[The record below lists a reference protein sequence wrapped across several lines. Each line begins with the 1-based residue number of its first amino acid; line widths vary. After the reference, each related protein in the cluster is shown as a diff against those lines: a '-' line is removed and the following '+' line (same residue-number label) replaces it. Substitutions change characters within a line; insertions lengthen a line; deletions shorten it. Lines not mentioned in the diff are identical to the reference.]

1 MGLIIGF
8 DLYEK
13 EPLDKRGEWVMIK
26 DDDEADFRY
35 CYGRT
40 QATQSWGVLFDNDT
54 VPVFQ
59 KKLDGRQFI
68 KDGKVFETYVLHN
81 FTDFKELVLDAC
93 EDDLANGNKERQML
107 LAQSR
112 DNEKEIKELRQLQM
126 QCTKEQ
132 SYAFDRWAERIED
145 LKEDN
150 RQLQNEYRNFE
161 EEDYNTNRAFQVKK
175 MVELM
180 EKLLKEDKYY
190 IVPFYS
196 Y

>member
-1 MGLIIGF
+1 MGLVIGF

-13 EPLDKRGEWVMIK
+13 EPLDKRGEWVVIK
-26 DDDEADFRY
+26 EDDEADLRY

-40 QATQSWGVLFDNDT
+40 RATQSWGVLFNNDT

-59 KKLDGRQFI
+59 EKLDGRQLI
-68 KDGKVFETYVLHN
+68 KDGKVLEQYVLQN
-81 FTDFKELVLDAC
+81 FTDFKKVVLDAC
-93 EDDLANGNKERQML
+93 EDDIANGNEERQML

-126 QCTKEQ
+126 QCTREQ
-132 SYAFDRWAERIED
+132 SYAFDRWAERIQD
-145 LKEDN
+145 LKEAN
-150 RQLQNEYRNFE
+150 RQLQNEYRDFK
-161 EEDYNTNRAFQVKK
+161 EEDYNTNRALRVKE
-175 MVELM
+175 MVERM

>member
-13 EPLDKRGEWVMIK
+13 EPLDKRGEWVMVK
-26 DDDEADFRY
+26 EDDEADLRY

-40 QATQSWGVLFDNDT
+40 NATQSWGVLFDNDT

-59 KKLDGRQFI
+59 EKLDGRQFI
-68 KDGKVFETYVLHN
+68 KDGEVLEQYVLRN
-81 FTDFKELVLDAC
+81 FTDFKEVVLDAC
-93 EDDLANGNKERQML
+93 EDDIANGNKERQAL
-107 LAQSR
+107 LAQSW

-132 SYAFDRWAERIED
+132 SYAFDRWAEKIQD
-145 LKEDN
+145 LKETN
-150 RQLQNEYRNFE
+150 RQLQNEYRDFE
-161 EEDYNTNRAFQVKK
+161 EEDYNTNRALRVKE
-175 MVELM
+175 MVERM

>member
-1 MGLIIGF
+1 MGLVIGF

-13 EPLDKRGEWVMIK
+13 EPLDKRGEWVVIK
-26 DDDEADFRY
+26 EDDEADLRY

-40 QATQSWGVLFDNDT
+40 SATQSWGVLFNNDT

-59 KKLDGRQFI
+59 EKLDGRQLI
-68 KDGKVFETYVLHN
+68 KDGKVLEQYVLQN
-81 FTDFKELVLDAC
+81 FTDFKKVVLDAC
-93 EDDLANGNKERQML
+93 EDDIANGNEERQML

-126 QCTKEQ
+126 QCTREQ
-132 SYAFDRWAERIED
+132 SYAFDRWAERIQD
-145 LKEDN
+145 LKEAN
-150 RQLQNEYRNFE
+150 RQLQNEYRDFK
-161 EEDYNTNRAFQVKK
+161 EEDYNTNRALRVKE
-175 MVELM
+175 MVERM

>member
-1 MGLIIGF
+1 MGLVIGF

-13 EPLDKRGEWVMIK
+13 EPLDTRGEWVVIK
-26 DDDEADFRY
+26 EDDEADLRY

-40 QATQSWGVLFDNDT
+40 SATQSWGVLFNNDT

-59 KKLDGRQFI
+59 EKLDGRQLI
-68 KDGKVFETYVLHN
+68 KDGKVLEQYVLQN
-81 FTDFKELVLDAC
+81 FTDFKKVVLDAC
-93 EDDLANGNKERQML
+93 EDDIASGNEERQML

-132 SYAFDRWAERIED
+132 SYAFDRWAERIQD
-145 LKEDN
+145 LKEAN
-150 RQLQNEYRNFE
+150 RQLQNEYRDFE
-161 EEDYNTNRAFQVKK
+161 EEDYNTNRALRVKE
-175 MVELM
+175 MVERM